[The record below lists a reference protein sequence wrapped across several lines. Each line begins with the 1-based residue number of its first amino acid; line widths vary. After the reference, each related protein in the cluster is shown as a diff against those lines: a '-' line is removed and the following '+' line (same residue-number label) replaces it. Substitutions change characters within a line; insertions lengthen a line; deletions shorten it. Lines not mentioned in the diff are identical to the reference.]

1 MRRAFNLPVGYS
13 DHTSGIAIALAAAA
27 LGAVVI
33 EKHFTLDKNLP
44 GPDHKASLEPS
55 ELRSMV
61 EGIRQI
67 ELAIG
72 DGVKAPTAREYG
84 NIKIARKSLI
94 ARRAISKGEV
104 FTEGNVTVK
113 RPATGLSPMR
123 YWEMLGRS
131 AERNYDEDEIL

>member
-1 MRRAFNLPVGYS
+1 
-13 DHTSGIAIALAAAA
+13 
-27 LGAVVI
+27 
-33 EKHFTLDKNLP
+33 
-44 GPDHKASLEPS
+44 
-55 ELRSMV
+55 MV

-72 DGVKAPTAREYG
+72 DGVKAPTAREYE